1 MSSKW
6 ESPHKE
12 VMEARS
18 ILRDKFWNETERI
31 ANIITNLCDE
41 RDELKATL
49 REAQAKAEEKIQSVK
64 NAIEETRERYKNIV
78 KQMSENARK
87 EARANFCQEKMKL
100 KEELQQLRTSI
111 RGMEDDNAMTESIN
125 ANLNELNV
133 NLNKQLEQFSVQAK
147 EWITA
152 NEAYEEENK
161 RLVELNEALA
171 ASLEFIEGTH
181 NEETKKLKE
190 FLREKLNENKK
201 LKEQVL
207 SQTTFEGET
216 KLRL

>member
-1 MSSKW
+1 MNSK
-6 ESPHKE
+6 HKE

-18 ILRDKFWNETERI
+18 ILRNFSTETERI
-31 ANIITNLCDE
+31 ANIISDLCDE

-49 REAQAKAEEKIQSVK
+49 REAQAKAQRDIQSVK

-87 EARANFCQEKMKL
+87 EARANFCQEKMKF

-125 ANLNELNV
+125 A

>member
-1 MSSKW
+1 MNSK
-6 ESPHKE
+6 HKE

-18 ILRDKFWNETERI
+18 ILRNFSTETERI
-31 ANIITNLCDE
+31 ANIISDLCDE

-49 REAQAKAEEKIQSVK
+49 REAQAKAQRDIQSVK

-125 ANLNELNV
+125 A